1 MYSAHPLENVGIE
14 RFVERVIGV
23 RRNEYAPVFNAY
35 DDGGMIKVARRP
47 AELDYVARFELIE
60 RNLFGKRTRAVGVVH
75 EEVVEIFDARPGR
88 RSLVQRLI
96 KPAERGGV
104 VHNARARVNALR
116 GEVGAISAEFIEVV
130 EFRISAERPFSGV
143 GVSGLS
149 VII

>member
-1 MYSAHPLENVGIE
+1 M
-14 RFVERVIGV
+14 
-23 RRNEYAPVFNAY
+23 RRDEYAPVFNAN

-47 AELDYVARFELIE
+47 AELDYVARFELIK
-60 RNLFGKRTRAVGVVH
+60 RHLFSERTRAVSVVY

-88 RSLVQRLI
+88 RSVVQRLI
-96 KPAERGGV
+96 EPAEGGGE

-130 EFRISAERPFSGV
+130 EFRVSAERPLFGI
-143 GVSGLS
+143 GVSGLP